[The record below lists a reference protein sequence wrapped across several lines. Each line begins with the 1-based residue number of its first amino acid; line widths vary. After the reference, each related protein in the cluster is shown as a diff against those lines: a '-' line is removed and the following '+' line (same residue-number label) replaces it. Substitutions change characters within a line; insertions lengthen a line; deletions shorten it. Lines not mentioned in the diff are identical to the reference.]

1 MTERPKMSEE
11 ELAAFYANRKRK
23 NWVLLAIL
31 TGLAVLF
38 FVITILKMSG

>member
-1 MTERPKMSEE
+1 MTEQPKMTDE
-11 ELAAFYANRKRK
+11 ELAAFYASRRRK
-23 NWVLLAIL
+23 NWVLLGIL

>member
-1 MTERPKMSEE
+1 MTEQPKMSKE

>member
-1 MTERPKMSEE
+1 MTEQPKMTEE
-11 ELAAFYANRKRK
+11 ELAAFYASRKRK